1 MCTTRCQARVPAV
14 QVQSQRP
21 GEKGVWTTMF
31 TDDGET
37 YYLNR
42 VQNRTEWDVPEDEKH
57 LLLKDQGPMRPYDNI
72 LFMPLKE
79 FSEHPL
85 SFDLLHN
92 GQTMQV
98 RHHCLRC
105 CVLVIVHH
113 T

>member
-1 MCTTRCQARVPAV
+1 ML
-14 QVQSQRP
+14 
-21 GEKGVWTTMF
+21 
-31 TDDGET
+31 TDDGEV

-42 VQNRTEWDVPEDEKH
+42 VQNITEWEVPEDEKH
-57 LLLKDQGPMRPYDNI
+57 LLLEDQGPMRPYDNI